1 MLGSDAKVN
10 VLSVARPSKSQIRTK
25 ALKPTKTLPNQVLHE
40 QNIDLVLDPMI
51 FSTTAN
57 STNIFG
63 INKFGADKEAA
74 NFESLNLLTAENG
87 CLSFLDTMINTNAQ
101 SIDFSL
107 IKDNQSLFEEN
118 INFNAEA
125 LEQPMDFGDADQM
138 QGLDHQQIVARQYT
152 DMQIEEIII
161 QLKAIF
167 PSGQV
172 SSIHH
177 IASEPA
183 AEGANSNRRK

>member
-1 MLGSDAKVN
+1 
-10 VLSVARPSKSQIRTK
+10 
-25 ALKPTKTLPNQVLHE
+25 
-40 QNIDLVLDPMI
+40 MI

-138 QGLDHQQIVARQYT
+138 QGLDH
-152 DMQIEEIII
+152 
-161 QLKAIF
+161 
-167 PSGQV
+167 
-172 SSIHH
+172 
-177 IASEPA
+177 
-183 AEGANSNRRK
+183 